1 MYPWKVA
8 IGCKCFWKFPQ
19 LNVYGLIMFKTF
31 APEHSWRLTFQFP
44 GISVPVPAIYHV
56 KGINKEE
63 NGSTFAL
70 AKAFSF
76 GWRKRCSM
84 NNIKKTILV
93 LLKQKKIL
101 VKSHLATPAL
111 PVLELWIGTR
121 YTMKTCC
128 DPAHRHTRS
137 ATLRAPSPAPRPWHK
152 ILSWGAYHHMSQHVR
167 QTQSKLILCVP
178 IFSSWDRKSQNK
190 LSGQRDYINLYG
202 FTAHKA
208 CVGYVYSGLT
218 CGCSSELMWGFL
230 ACTHSLGTLIQFYGF
245 TLPISIF
252 QWLPVRLM
260 YNFESTSPVE
270 V

>member
-93 LLKQKKIL
+93 LLKQKKKL

-137 ATLRAPSPAPRPWHK
+137 ATLRAPSPGPCPWHK
-152 ILSWGAYHHMSQHVR
+152 ILSWGRITTCLNTWGKPKASW
-167 QTQSKLILCVP
+167 
-178 IFSSWDRKSQNK
+178 SSA
-190 LSGQRDYINLYG
+190 
-202 FTAHKA
+202 FP
-208 CVGYVYSGLT
+208 
-218 CGCSSELMWGFL
+218 F
-230 ACTHSLGTLIQFYGF
+230 F
-245 TLPISIF
+245 
-252 QWLPVRLM
+252 
-260 YNFESTSPVE
+260 PVE
-270 V
+270 TESPRISFQVNVTT

>member
-1 MYPWKVA
+1 MNRNQVHNENLLWSSSSSH
-8 IGCKCFWKFPQ
+8 
-19 LNVYGLIMFKTF
+19 TF
-31 APEHSWRLTFQFP
+31 SHTT
-44 GISVPVPAIYHV
+44 
-56 KGINKEE
+56 
-63 NGSTFAL
+63 GSL
-70 AKAFSF
+70 S
-76 GWRKRCSM
+76 R
-84 NNIKKTILV
+84 
-93 LLKQKKIL
+93 
-101 VKSHLATPAL
+101 AL
-111 PVLELWIGTR
+111 PLTQN
-121 YTMKTCC
+121 
-128 DPAHRHTRS
+128 
-137 ATLRAPSPAPRPWHK
+137 TLM
-152 ILSWGAYHHMSQHVR
+152 GAYHHMSQHVR

-190 LSGQRDYINLYG
+190 LSDQRDYINLYG